1 MVMVI
6 IELILREDVA
16 QLQLEHRTACCPLRL
31 HVGGQSRVQRLTVQQ
46 DENIGSMIWCGGQGV
61 SPVRA
66 GGAGRGRG
74 RPGRRA
80 C

>member
-46 DENIGSMIWCGGQGV
+46 DENIGSMTWC
-61 SPVRA
+61 
-66 GGAGRGRG
+66 
-74 RPGRRA
+74 
-80 C
+80 